1 MLIKKSFFRILLFL
15 LAHLPFSLVY
25 LFSNLLSL
33 LLYLIPNSHK
43 TNTNINLKIAFPLLN
58 KTERAI
64 FLRKSLKATAKSL
77 FETGVVWLNFRK
89 LERNNLLKI
98 EGIAN
103 IKKSINLGKGL
114 ILFTPHMGNIEL
126 VLSFLAKKFSCTIL
140 YSEAKIGFLD
150 SVMLSARKKTGA
162 KMVKANPAGL
172 KKILKALREN
182 KVIAMAPDQ
191 VPNKKGGLLSN
202 FFGHP
207 ALTMTLISN
216 MASKTNSPCHS
227 VTCVRLNEGAG
238 FKILFSKRIEPLNTL
253 GLQEGVNLMN
263 CELEKCIMRAPE
275 QYAWEYKKY
284 KHSNSKDIYG

>member
-1 MLIKKSFFRILLFL
+1 MLIKKSFFRILLLL

-33 LLYLIPNSHK
+33 LLYFIPNSHK
-43 TNTNINLKIAFPLLN
+43 SNTNINLKIAFPLLN
-58 KTERAI
+58 KTERII
-64 FLRKSLKATAKSL
+64 FLRKSLKATVKSL
-77 FETGVVWLNFRK
+77 LETGVVWLNFKK
-89 LERNNLLKI
+89 LERNNLIKI
-98 EGIAN
+98 EGMAN
-103 IKKSINLGKGL
+103 IEKSINLEKGL

-150 SVMLSARKKTGA
+150 SVMLRARKKSGA
-162 KMVKANPAGL
+162 KMVKANSAGI
-172 KKILKALREN
+172 KKILKTLRKN

-191 VPNKKGGLLSN
+191 VPNKKAGLLSN

-207 ALTMTLISN
+207 TLTMTLLPNI
-216 MASKTNSPCHS
+216 ASKTNSPCHS
-227 VTCVRLNEGAG
+227 IACVRLKEGSG

-284 KHSNSKDIYG
+284 KHSSSKDIYK